1 MRTWTLFYTSSA
13 KTRRFPSAE
22 NAGERSLLKI
32 LSGGL
37 TEVEFLVLASRHVKS
52 ERERVVMQ
60 AVMEAAETLG
70 AERVV
75 TRRGNV
81 YSIGVYIREGDRKNL
96 VYIDWEKDWEWKRI
110 CSHIVSSMP
119 VSVFNRNGFEG
130 SLATCGGEV
139 DA

>member
-1 MRTWTLFYTSSA
+1 M
-13 KTRRFPSAE
+13 
-22 NAGERSLLKI
+22 
-32 LSGGL
+32 
-37 TEVEFLVLASRHVKS
+37 EFLVLASRCLKKP

-60 AVMEAAETLG
+60 AVMEAAEMLG
-70 AERVV
+70 VERVV
-75 TRRGNV
+75 MRRGNV
-81 YSIGVYIREGDRKNL
+81 YCIGVYISEGDRKDL

>member
-1 MRTWTLFYTSSA
+1 M
-13 KTRRFPSAE
+13 
-22 NAGERSLLKI
+22 
-32 LSGGL
+32 
-37 TEVEFLVLASRHVKS
+37 EFLVLASSCEKKPK
-52 ERERVVMQ
+52 RERIVMQ

-81 YSIGVYIREGDRKNL
+81 YCIGVYIREGDRKDL
-96 VYIDWEKDWEWKRI
+96 VYIDWEKDWEWRRI

-119 VSVFNRNGFEG
+119 VSSFNRNGFEIN
-130 SLATCGGEV
+130 LAACGGEV